1 MKRILCYGDSNT
13 WGFNPH
19 GNDEVSGA
27 HLRYGEDV
35 RWTARVAR
43 LLSCHGAG
51 GGVNGRTAVFDD
63 PTSEGRNC
71 LLHLCPILLSC
82 DPVDAVVVMLGT
94 NDVKDMFSA
103 PALNISEGLERLV
116 RHLRVLLSGSLSHR
130 KNPGLISPIALTAG
144 ADGAYFYGFS
154 ADSTRKISE
163 LAPLGAGRRRA
174 ARLRVSGRF
183 TLCRARSHR
192 RRASRAGRPRRSR
205 RGRRRRP
212 ALASLSF
219 SQRLNAIIV
228 PLATTAAAKRP
239 VGCSKIPFRRH
250 MRAS

>member
-1 MKRILCYGDSNT
+1 MPLDVVCRNLQGARRILSQNLVEGNAMKRILCYGDSNT

-43 LLSCHGAG
+43 LLSCTVLEAG
-51 GGVNGRTAVFDD
+51 LNGRTAVFDD
-63 PTSEGRNC
+63 PTSEGRNG
-71 LLHLCPILLSC
+71 LAHLCPILLSC

-116 RHLRVLLSGSLSHR
+116 RHLRVLLSGSLSHQA
-130 KNPGLISPIALTAG
+130 KILLISPIALTAG

-163 LAPLGAGRRRA
+163 LAPLVQAVA
-174 ARLRVSGRF
+174 ARQGCAYLD
-183 TLCRARSHR
+183 
-192 RRASRAGRPRRSR
+192 ASRYAAPDPIDGVHLGPD
-205 RGRRRRP
+205 GHA
-212 ALASLSF
+212 ALAEAVADALRSLLCLSP
-219 SQRLNAIIV
+219 NA
-228 PLATTAAAKRP
+228 
-239 VGCSKIPFRRH
+239 
-250 MRAS
+250 